1 VLSTFITRRVTST
14 TCGTNPL
21 PDSDGWNY
29 AYRIYQNLRSSSE
42 EYKVEVEFDVLPEA
56 GQRYQE
62 IGLFVGYDDAE
73 SNRQWPF
80 HKFGCISDH
89 LGTYV
94 NHHAVRE
101 NSYTE
106 GWGAVSRVNPYF
118 VRGEKSP
125 GVRTASDSSMT
136 GTRTHLLSTRFTQE
150 GPRFD
155 SFKIRLFRMLE

>member
-1 VLSTFITRRVTST
+1 
-14 TCGTNPL
+14 
-21 PDSDGWNY
+21 
-29 AYRIYQNLRSSSE
+29 
-42 EYKVEVEFDVLPEA
+42 
-56 GQRYQE
+56 
-62 IGLFVGYDDAE
+62 
-73 SNRQWPF
+73 
-80 HKFGCISDH
+80 
-89 LGTYV
+89 V
-94 NHHAVRE
+94 NHHAVRD

-106 GWGAVSRVNPYF
+106 GWGAVSRVNPNL